1 MLVKNHTELD
11 LPMNEPYYV
20 HRMDIPRSSAM
31 SASARLVVQMTP
43 SEKTALAKKAKNAG
57 LTASEFVRRRI
68 SEDENPQNAQTEAE
82 LEAVLTAFEKAAP
95 DMIARLDKTI
105 TLTEQT
111 IARIEAIGNKDT
123 LPV

>member
-1 MLVKNHTELD
+1 
-11 LPMNEPYYV
+11 
-20 HRMDIPRSSAM
+20 M